1 MKLSIII
8 VNYNVK
14 YYLEQC
20 LNSIQKSV
28 KDHQVEVIVTDN
40 ASSDGSIEY
49 LEPKF
54 PHVKFIANKENA
66 GFARA
71 NNQAI
76 KASSGEYVMLLNPD
90 TIIGE
95 NTITDCIRFM
105 DNTPDAGAT
114 GVRMLKSNGMFA
126 LESRRGIPTP
136 FTSFCKMTGLCNHF
150 PKSRVFGKYY
160 MQYLDSSK
168 INEIEIISGAFML
181 IRRTALEKSGLLDED
196 FFMYG
201 EDIDLSYRI
210 LKTGAKNYYLP
221 TEIIHYKGESTEK
234 SSYKYVYVF
243 YQAML
248 IFFRKHFHHY
258 NLFISIPIK
267 CAIYFKAVCT
277 YINQNI
283 RKINRNNRYS
293 FLGRKRHMLVLC
305 SEDKIAVIQSI
316 LNGNNIK
323 STIIP
328 VDDDIR
334 TNGHTKHTS
343 ANYDYVLYDSDIFK
357 YNDIF
362 RFLSVSNSW
371 QSKPKLATY
380 LSQRIITE
388 DEVFS

>member
-54 PHVKFIANKENA
+54 PQVKFIANKENA

-76 KASSGEYVMLLNPD
+76 KTSSGEYVMLLNPD

-150 PKSRVFGKYY
+150 PKSRFFGKYY

-168 INEIEIISGAFML
+168 INEIEIISGAFMF

-221 TEIIHYKGESTEK
+221 TEIIE
-234 SSYKYVYVF
+234 
-243 YQAML
+243 
-248 IFFRKHFHHY
+248 
-258 NLFISIPIK
+258 
-267 CAIYFKAVCT
+267 
-277 YINQNI
+277 I
-283 RKINRNNRYS
+283 R
-293 FLGRKRHMLVLC
+293 F
-305 SEDKIAVIQSI
+305 
-316 LNGNNIK
+316 
-323 STIIP
+323 
-328 VDDDIR
+328 
-334 TNGHTKHTS
+334 
-343 ANYDYVLYDSDIFK
+343 
-357 YNDIF
+357 
-362 RFLSVSNSW
+362 
-371 QSKPKLATY
+371 
-380 LSQRIITE
+380 
-388 DEVFS
+388 